1 MKKECADELRTY
13 MADCFKIERIRLG
26 LSQAAF
32 SRKLM
37 VDVRTY
43 SDLEH
48 GKALCSMKTLVIF
61 LTSICEKPDTIIQN
75 YRQIVLKH
83 HPALQS

>member
-1 MKKECADELRTY
+1 MKKECVDELRTY
-13 MADCFKIERIRLG
+13 MADCFKRERMQLG
-26 LSQAAF
+26 LSQTAF

-48 GKALCSMKTLVIF
+48 EKTLCSMKTFIIF

-75 YRQIVLKH
+75 CRQILLKH
-83 HPALQS
+83 HPAL